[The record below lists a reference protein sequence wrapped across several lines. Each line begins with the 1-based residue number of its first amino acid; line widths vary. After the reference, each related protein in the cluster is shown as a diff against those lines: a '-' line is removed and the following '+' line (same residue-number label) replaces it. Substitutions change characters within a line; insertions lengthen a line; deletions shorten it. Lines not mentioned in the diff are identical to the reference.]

1 MQLPAE
7 IGFRRKTEACNITFS
22 TMTLIMWHDLRMVI
36 LYILS
41 VSIKMQQEHSSV
53 MQSESPAKMNPCEN
67 LRM

>member
-7 IGFRRKTEACNITFS
+7 IGFRTKTEACNISFL

-36 LYILS
+36 LYIVS

-53 MQSESPAKMNPCEN
+53 MQSESPAKMNPSEN